1 MMDFHS
7 LVNVTFKINSSFHTG
22 INPIKNY
29 VENELEKFVELS
41 NFQCKCC
48 MYSRKSVSGPYKR
61 TQTAALWQTKF
72 YLLRLP

>member
-7 LVNVTFKINSSFHTG
+7 LVNVTFKIKSSFHTG

-41 NFQCKCC
+41 NFQCNC
-48 MYSRKSVSGPYKR
+48 MYSRKSFSRPYKR
-61 TQTAALWQTKF
+61 TQTSALWQAKF